1 MGKVTVGGH
10 WLVEEK
16 IGEGSFGEVFRA
28 VHIKTNEQYAI
39 KRELVDE
46 DHPQLPQE
54 AEFLRRLAGPSYIP
68 KVYWFGQEQLYNAL
82 VMDLLGPNIR
92 LVRQAYGKLPI
103 PFVSKISIQMV
114 DILEHVHSR
123 GIVYRDVKPD
133 NFLLERDFAISIKEL
148 EKWNSEKDSPKL
160 IEDKHPL
167 LYSPHKISLVDFG
180 RHVPKKHPPT
190 KYKTGT
196 ARYAAMGVHRGL
208 PHARRDDLESL
219 GYVILEL
226 LQGTLPW
233 AGVTARNAVEGWSKM
248 LKMKESKPLEELFE
262 GVPSGFMKFLQ
273 YARSLDFDQK
283 PDYAYARNLL
293 AATCRNG
300 YDSELVSL
308 EFEDYSSA
316 RPMSPAPLTPANE
329 SSFWSDDNA
338 FRDFDGGFHSDE
350 WINHNDD
357 SALKAV
363 VSAWGDG
370 NVKVPWL
377 EDSYPTRNNCHPRY
391 NDELYNQDVIRT
403 RSLNTK
409 QTREWREL
417 QSRRPSTPSPL
428 SISIPPRPNS
438 STNSPR
444 GVTSPNNKFEHMQ
457 HYPGVDEN
465 IPLGPRRSIP
475 NIRNTN
481 SLATKF
487 LKRSVPNLRDQA
499 HYNIVTQPSSTIKR
513 TMAHMQE
520 TLPTVTTQG
529 RKGTLNNNSTSPPRC
544 YSFKDNTHNSTSP
557 PREEISNTTNG
568 NSSQNVRFSPQD
580 ARFSLKDGKYSPQ
593 DARFSS
599 RDNFRGRERA
609 STFSQF
615 SNVQKQDNRYPPIS
629 TSPIVPSRQGSKPY
643 KERER
648 SYTFTSGH
656 NPPVSPGIQ
665 NNSPN
670 GTYFFQ
676 PNVNNWSS
684 GKRERSS
691 TFTNGGKAKDYNYGG
706 KNGCYERRNY
716 MNGPP
721 QNHSQQNSGY
731 NRNGTSIHVQKSQNN
746 NNRQNQQEE
755 ENYPPRSTST
765 TPTSGHRRSNSREKV
780 ELRNGTSEINNET
793 TVTSPSA
800 TTETFFD
807 SIDQKVSSDMRIPRD
822 PNSLDKETQ
831 TPSNPDGTGIEDAL
845 NNAAVNKSANHQQNH
860 HVSFATKLEDN
871 YSYYPNRPSS
881 GYRRQSYSAVCEDKS
896 SRTRSLTFPDIR
908 QNIKNQNDSN
918 GFWKSATTVNGK
930 NPRPVLKNNNQS
942 VTPKLPNG
950 NVHFQDS
957 DGKKKKKKSKW
968 TYYKVNL

>member
-39 KRELVDE
+39 KRELIDE
-46 DHPQLPQE
+46 EHPQLPQE
-54 AEFLRRLAGPSYIP
+54 AEFLRRLAGPSFIP
-68 KVYWFGQEQLYNAL
+68 KLYWFGQEQLYNAL

-92 LVRQAYGKLPI
+92 LVRQAYGKLPV
-103 PFVSKISIQMV
+103 PFVSKIAVQMV

-160 IEDKHPL
+160 IDDKHPL
-167 LYSPHKISLVDFG
+167 LHSPHKISLVDFG

-283 PDYAYARNLL
+283 PDYAFARNLL
-293 AATCRNG
+293 VATCRNG
-300 YDSELVSL
+300 YDSELVTL
-308 EFEDYSSA
+308 EFEDYSLA

-329 SSFWSDDNA
+329 LSFWSDNA
-338 FRDFDGGFHSDE
+338 FRDFDGGYHSDE

-357 SALKAV
+357 SAVKAV
-363 VSAWGDG
+363 CDG

-377 EDSYPTRNNCHPRY
+377 EDSYPTRNCHPRY
-391 NDELYNQDVIRT
+391 NDEHYNQDVIRT

-409 QTREWREL
+409 QSREWRDL
-417 QSRRPSTPSPL
+417 QSRRPSIPSPL
-428 SISIPPRPNS
+428 SISIPPTRNS
-438 STNSPR
+438 AMNTSR
-444 GVTSPNNKFEHMQ
+444 GVTSPNYKFEHMQ
-457 HYPGVDEN
+457 HYSGIDEN

-481 SLATKF
+481 TLATKF
-487 LKRSVPNLRDQA
+487 LKRSVPNLREQA
-499 HYNIVTQPSSTIKR
+499 HYNTVPQPSSTIKR
-513 TMAHMQE
+513 TMAHMQD
-520 TLPTVTTQG
+520 TQPTATTIQG
-529 RKGTLNNNSTSPPRC
+529 RKGTLNNNSSSPPRC
-544 YSFKDNTHNSTSP
+544 YSFKDNTHNSVSQ

-568 NSSQNVRFSPQD
+568 SSPQNVRFSPQD
-580 ARFSLKDGKYSPQ
+580 ARFSLQDGRYSPQ

-599 RDNFRGRERA
+599 RENFRGRERA

-615 SNVQKQDNRYPPIS
+615 SNVQKQDCRYPPIS
-629 TSPIVPSRQGSKPY
+629 TSPVTPSRQGSKSY

-648 SYTFTSGH
+648 SHTFTSGH
-656 NPPVSPGIQ
+656 NPPVSPSIQ
-665 NNSPN
+665 NISPN
-670 GTYFFQ
+670 GPNSFQ
-676 PNVNNWSS
+676 SNANNWSN
-684 GKRERSS
+684 GKRERSN
-691 TFTNGGKAKDYNYGG
+691 TFTNGGKSKEYNYGG

-731 NRNGTSIHVQKSQNN
+731 NRSGASSNVQKSQT

-765 TPTSGHRRSNSREKV
+765 TPTYGHRRSNSHEKV
-780 ELRNGTSEINNET
+780 EQKKVSSEINNEPK
-793 TVTSPSA
+793 VPS
-800 TTETFFD
+800 TNEPFFD
-807 SIDQKVSSDMRIPRD
+807 SIDQKVSNDKIIPRGS
-822 PNSLDKETQ
+822 NSLDKDMQ
-831 TPSNPDGTGIEDAL
+831 TPNGTRIEDDKIAL
-845 NNAAVNKSANHQQNH
+845 NDTAVNKPVNHQQNH
-860 HVSFATKLEDN
+860 HVTFSTDLEDN
-871 YSYYPNRPSS
+871 YSYYPNRPSN
-881 GYRRQSYSAVCEDKS
+881 GYRRQSFSTVNEDKS
-896 SRTRSLTFPDIR
+896 SRSRSLTFPEIR
-908 QNIKNQNDSN
+908 QNIKIQNDSN
-918 GFWKSATTVNGK
+918 GFWKSTTINGK

-942 VTPKLPNG
+942 
-950 NVHFQDS
+950 
-957 DGKKKKKKSKW
+957 
-968 TYYKVNL
+968 